1 MADLIE
7 TILREQHI
15 GYAIFDPD
23 LMLKQYSRNFPAII
37 QQRSL
42 TSRCSIW
49 DIFPELFGSE
59 DQVDAVLKQRQRRYQ
74 LKKIN
79 KVTDRGQLHYY
90 DLTLLSLPNTP
101 NHLLT
106 IVSDSTSEASLE
118 QYIRQQ
124 RFEIEMLQASL
135 SSYGG
140 NLSGEILGE
149 SEQIGQVRSFVQKIA
164 PIRNTTILL
173 CGESG
178 TGKNLV
184 ARAIHR
190 HSLASNAPF
199 VEVNCASI
207 PATLLESEIFGHEKG
222 AFTNAVVSK
231 KGLLEEADGGTFFLD
246 EIGELPVSLQAK
258 FLSFLESHTFRRLGS
273 TQERRVNIRVIAAT
287 NKDLKQAVANN
298 EFRMDLFFR
307 INVVSLTLPP
317 LRELGNDI
325 IIIANHFIRLFA
337 FDFKKKVSGLTAAAK
352 ERLLRHHW
360 PGNVRELR
368 NVIERAVIFAER
380 DKIDAHEI
388 ILSEE
393 QKRPSASEIVQLP
406 DSGLS
411 LDDIEKQLL
420 IDALTKTGGNQTRA
434 AKLLGISLDTL
445 RYRIKKYQIP
455 K

>member
-1 MADLIE
+1 VADLIE

-231 KGLLEEADGGTFFLD
+231 KGLLEEADGGTFFF
-246 EIGELPVSLQAK
+246 G
-258 FLSFLESHTFRRLGS
+258 
-273 TQERRVNIRVIAAT
+273 
-287 NKDLKQAVANN
+287 
-298 EFRMDLFFR
+298 
-307 INVVSLTLPP
+307 
-317 LRELGNDI
+317 
-325 IIIANHFIRLFA
+325 
-337 FDFKKKVSGLTAAAK
+337 
-352 ERLLRHHW
+352 
-360 PGNVRELR
+360 
-368 NVIERAVIFAER
+368 
-380 DKIDAHEI
+380 
-388 ILSEE
+388 
-393 QKRPSASEIVQLP
+393 
-406 DSGLS
+406 
-411 LDDIEKQLL
+411 
-420 IDALTKTGGNQTRA
+420 
-434 AKLLGISLDTL
+434 
-445 RYRIKKYQIP
+445 
-455 K
+455 